1 VSELRI
7 AVIGSGG
14 IARDHVAALD
24 RLPGVRVTHV
34 VGSDADRVASVA
46 RLARGAVGTT
56 DRAAVLDDAGV
67 DAFLVCTLTESHA
80 AISIEALRR
89 GKPVMVEKPVALSL
103 ADFDAMTSAARE
115 HRASL
120 MVGQTARFQ
129 PVNAELHR
137 ALADGVVGR
146 LGLLKV
152 TTYLGYVWPHGWRAW
167 QFDLRRSG
175 GHPVHNGVHPIDL
188 AVWLSGRRPVRV
200 FARSF
205 RTFSPALP
213 MPDSFHVT
221 LRFDDGSLALL
232 ELGYGLH
239 TYGSDV
245 LRLLAVGTDATIQYS
260 TEGEPG
266 LTSDVA
272 RMARPAYDDA
282 IDRQLAHWVAT
293 LRGDAEQLVRWD
305 QVRATLAAAL
315 AAQRSLETGEPVRVE
330 EVNGA

>member
-1 VSELRI
+1 MSELRI
-7 AVIGSGG
+7 AVIGSGS
-14 IARDHVAALD
+14 IARDHVPALD
-24 RLPGVRVTHV
+24 RIPGVRVTHV
-34 VGSDADRVASVA
+34 VGSDAPRATSVA
-46 RLARGAVGTT
+46 RLARTAVGTT
-56 DRAAVLDDAGV
+56 DRTAVLDDSGV
-67 DAFLVCTLTESHA
+67 DAVLVCTATETHA

-103 ADFDAMTSAARE
+103 ADLDAMTATARE
-115 HRASL
+115 HRTSL

-129 PVNAELHR
+129 PVNAEIHR
-137 ALADGVVGR
+137 AIATGVVGR
-146 LGLLKV
+146 PRLLKV
-152 TTYLGYVWPHGWRAW
+152 TTYLGYVWPNGWRAW
-167 QFDLRRSG
+167 QFDLSRSG

-188 AVWLSGRRPVRV
+188 AVWLTGRRPVRV

-239 TYGSDV
+239 SFGSDV
-245 LRLLAVGTDATIQYS
+245 LRLLAVGTEATIEYS

-266 LTSDVA
+266 LTSGVA

-282 IDRQLAHWVAT
+282 IDRQLAHWVDV

-305 QVRATLAAAL
+305 EVRATLAAAL
-315 AAQRSLETGEPVRVE
+315 GAQRSLETGEAVLVGD
-330 EVNGA
+330 VTGA